1 MPRPYFTALQM
12 VAATVLGA
20 LPLFAASDLPDVVA
34 KVDGDPILR
43 VDVLRVFDGIVLAS
57 GLEPSKL
64 TPEGRTDAT
73 AKVVQEIINDR
84 LLTRASKDVVVSDA
98 EVDQRFEE
106 LKRSFTD
113 ETVFR
118 EELIKGGQTEA
129 GVRDNLRTALKQ
141 ERWLASQVADKITVT
156 PPEVEKVYR
165 ESSLAFTS
173 PEMVRASHILIQIYP
188 GATEAVIAEKQRQIK
203 TLADRLI
210 KGEAF
215 APLARQFSEDAVT
228 REAGGDLGY
237 FAKDDVDPAFGNAVF
252 KMKVGDIVSP
262 VRTKIGI
269 HIIQLTGRRPAE
281 PIPLD
286 QLRGRIANLIQVEKR
301 KEALKKLLES
311 LREKAK
317 IEIFLAK

>member
-1 MPRPYFTALQM
+1 MPRPSFTALQI

-20 LPLFAASDLPDVVA
+20 LPLFAASELPDVVA

-98 EVDQRFEE
+98 EVDLRFEE

-113 ETVFR
+113 EMVFR

-173 PEMVRASHILIQIYP
+173 PEMMRASHILIQIYP

-215 APLARQFSEDAVT
+215 APLARQFSEDTVT

-269 HIIQLTGRRPAE
+269 HIIQLTGRRPAA

-317 IEIFLAK
+317 IEVFLAK